1 MATQTWQGI
10 ITTKL
15 NQLHQEAFEK
25 HKPITEII
33 QELKHPKGA
42 DALNEVALAAKIAY
56 GCTEDVGGT
65 LKPRTS

>member
-1 MATQTWQGI
+1 MAPQTWQGI

-56 GCTEDVGGT
+56 GCTEDGGT